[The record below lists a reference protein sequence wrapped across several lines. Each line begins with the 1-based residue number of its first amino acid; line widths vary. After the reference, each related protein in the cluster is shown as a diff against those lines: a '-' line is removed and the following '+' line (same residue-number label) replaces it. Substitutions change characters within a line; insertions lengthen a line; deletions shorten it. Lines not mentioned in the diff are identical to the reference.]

1 MENERELYSTE
12 KLAAR
17 LSEIKDGCEKDD
29 DRKALEAA
37 ISFLDAA
44 NDGGVTD
51 ELDFKDL
58 LFDYGLS
65 AEENDRMRRKF
76 LTAAKVVNKNGVFL
90 CPACGHRVGAMHT
103 HCHWCGKRL
112 GGW

>member
-1 MENERELYSTE
+1 MENERKLYSTE

-17 LSEIKDGCEKDD
+17 LSEIKDWCEKDD
-29 DRKALEAA
+29 DRRALEAA

-44 NDGGVTD
+44 NAGGVTD

-65 AEENDRMRRKF
+65 AEESDGMRKKF
-76 LTAAKVVNKNGVFL
+76 LTAAKVINKDGVYL
-90 CPACGHRVGAMHT
+90 CPACRHRVGPMHT